1 MDLDNLSSK
10 AKSDYDL
17 VRRAVDHGDQAAYAE
32 LMDRYKESIYF
43 LFLKMVNNKDDAE
56 DLTIESFGKAFKNL
70 AHYQPTFAFS
80 TWLFRIATN
89 NGIDFI
95 RKKKLETFSIDK
107 SFESDDGDEMTI
119 DIRSGNPDPEE
130 EMITEQK
137 REVLK
142 RFVDKLKPRYR
153 RLIELRYYSG
163 LSYEE
168 IAEEL
173 QIPIGTVKAQLF
185 RAKDLLYNILKNTR
199 GKI

>member
-1 MDLDNLSSK
+1 MELDNLSSK
-10 AKSDYDL
+10 AKSDYEL
-17 VRRAVDHGDQAAYAE
+17 VRKAVDESDQSAYAE

-70 AHYQPTFAFS
+70 HNYQPTFAFS

-95 RKKKLETFSIDK
+95 RKKKLKTMSIDK
-107 SFESDDGDEMTI
+107 SFESDDGDEMSF
-119 DIRSGNPDPEE
+119 DLKSGNPDPEE
-130 EMITEQK
+130 ELITEEK
-137 REVLK
+137 KEVLK
-142 RFVDKLKPRYR
+142 KFVDKLKPRYR
-153 RLIELRYYSG
+153 RLIELRYYEG

-168 IAEEL
+168 IAENLE
-173 QIPIGTVKAQLF
+173 IPIGTVKAQLF
-185 RAKDLLYNILKNTR
+185 RAKDLLYNILKGTK